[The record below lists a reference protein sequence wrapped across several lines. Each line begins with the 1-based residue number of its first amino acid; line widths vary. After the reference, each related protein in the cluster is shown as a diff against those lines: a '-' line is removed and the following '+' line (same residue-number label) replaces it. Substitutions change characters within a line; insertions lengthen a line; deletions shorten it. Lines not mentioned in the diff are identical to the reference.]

1 MADGTGADFRLTFND
16 KIIPAV
22 ESRRV
27 PLLIEMARQT
37 RNAIA
42 IDSPHKTGHNKAS
55 MGWIPPGS
63 GSVQGQEPS
72 PAPNRKRAT
81 SASNVARKD
90 AAAVMSTSGY
100 GGLLQTGT
108 RKMPGRPY
116 FLTGLSKAQRSF
128 GRIVEADQ
136 SALEA
141 AALNPA
147 FAALKLGW

>member
-1 MADGTGADFRLTFND
+1 MANGTGADFRLTFND
-16 KIIPAV
+16 KIVPAV

-42 IDSPHKTGHNKAS
+42 DDSPFDTGHNKAS
-55 MGWIPPGS
+55 MGWIPPGG

-72 PAPNRKRAT
+72 SAPGRKRAT
-81 SASNVARKD
+81 SAGNVARKD
-90 AAAVMSTSGY
+90 ASAVVGTSGY
-100 GGLLQTGT
+100 SGLVHTGT
-108 RKMPGRPY
+108 RKMTGRPY

-136 SALEA
+136 AALEA

-147 FAALKLGW
+147 FAAAKLGS